1 MTVRSPAPNRK
12 DGAILVRISVE
23 DRAIIGRRASMCAL
37 SVSEFVRR
45 CALGRP
51 LSTRVEIE
59 AITELRRQGGLI
71 KHLASNDRQHAY
83 EYRVALNL
91 IHDAIRRVTRAGES
105 TQKAD

>member
-1 MTVRSPAPNRK
+1 
-12 DGAILVRISVE
+12 
-23 DRAIIGRRASMCAL
+23 MCAL

-59 AITELRRQGGLI
+59 AISELRRQGGLI

-83 EYRVALNL
+83 EFRVALKL
-91 IHDAIRRVTRAGES
+91 IHDAIRRVTRASES
-105 TQKAD
+105 TQKAN